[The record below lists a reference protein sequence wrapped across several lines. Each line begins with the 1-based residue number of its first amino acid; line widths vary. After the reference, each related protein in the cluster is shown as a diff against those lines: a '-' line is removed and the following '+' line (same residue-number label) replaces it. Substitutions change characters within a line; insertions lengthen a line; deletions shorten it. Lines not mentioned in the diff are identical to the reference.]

1 MSRLLRS
8 APLLLAIAA
17 LPLSAQFYNAPAN
30 RVTKANGEPSGSLCA
45 ASGDVGKVY
54 VVANS
59 ASTASPL
66 RICTNT
72 GIGTFAWESS
82 GGGSG
87 SVTPADIEAATWCL
101 AASGSGT
108 TYTCATTNSAT
119 LALGQIYNFGI
130 DTTNSGNVTLN
141 VNGQGAKAVL
151 HKNSQQFA
159 SGDLVATDS
168 IYLYYDGTQF
178 VPLAE
183 QRSTNQ
189 GCIISGEAA
198 ANGNETI
205 TECAPTSLASSWS
218 IIKPSS
224 AGTAGQVLT
233 SGGAAGQQT
242 WGSAGL
248 ASNGSVTTAGCVP
261 FETSSGVVGCAGAD
275 FVYNGDFTL
284 TIGNHS
290 GEAWRLGDGNF
301 VGLGGYAG
309 LWSQFVSAT
318 SGNYVIIS
326 DGTSTFLNS
335 TNTLHL
341 RTSNVD
347 NITCTSAGCIFLDN
361 PTIPKVLST
370 ANCTSAAAPAVCAA
384 ASAGSVVVAAAATT
398 VVVNTTAV
406 TANSQI
412 LITYDSGL
420 GTKLSVTCNTTIP
433 ALYGVT
439 ARTAGTSFTLTSTAP
454 ITNPACFSYSIV
466 N

>member
-8 APLLLAIAA
+8 APLLLVLAA

-108 TYTCATTNSAT
+108 TYTCATTNSAA

-159 SGDLVATDS
+159 AGDLVATDS

-183 QRSTNQ
+183 QRSVNQ

-198 ANGNETI
+198 TNGNETI
-205 TECAPTSLASSWS
+205 TECAPVSLASSWS

-224 AGTAGQVLT
+224 AGTAGQALL

-242 WGSAGL
+242 WGSAGGSTVTL
-248 ASNGSVTTAGCVP
+248 SATVGPFMPFGEPTGEPEGNSVKTASPNDAVCIDFVAPVAVSAINKTFWFQSVDDTGKHVAVAIYTAAGTLVQQSDTVTSNSGNVLTFTFAAAVNLTAGGYSFCM
-261 FETSSGVVGCAGAD
+261 TSD
-275 FVYNGDFTL
+275 
-284 TIGNHS
+284 
-290 GEAWRLGDGNF
+290 
-301 VGLGGYAG
+301 
-309 LWSQFVSAT
+309 SAT
-318 SGNYVIIS
+318 LAMVANGTNTVGNLYRNAAADKHYFKAANS
-326 DGTSTFLNS
+326 STGTSTLTFN
-335 TNTLHL
+335 
-341 RTSNVD
+341 
-347 NITCTSAGCIFLDN
+347 
-361 PTIPKVLST
+361 
-370 ANCTSAAAPAVCAA
+370 
-384 ASAGSVVVAAAATT
+384 AAT
-398 VVVNTTAV
+398 
-406 TANSQI
+406 
-412 LITYDSGL
+412 G
-420 GTKLSVTCNTTIP
+420 
-433 ALYGVT
+433 
-439 ARTAGTSFTLTSTAP
+439 ARTAIAASST
-454 ITNPACFSYSIV
+454 TDVPAIAL
-466 N
+466 NN

>member
-8 APLLLAIAA
+8 APLLLVLAA

-108 TYTCATTNSAT
+108 TYTCATTNSAA

-159 SGDLVATDS
+159 AGDLVASDS

-205 TECAPTSLASSWS
+205 TECAPASLASSWS

-242 WGSAGL
+242 WGTTKAYL
-248 ASNGSVTTAGCVP
+248 LDWQKATTAITLDGTDKTIWTTTVPAAAITAGGCLKLSFIYTHSTGSDAVDYKL
-261 FETSSGVVGCAGAD
+261 FYGASSITIYSHAAAGP
-275 FVYNGDFTL
+275 
-284 TIGNHS
+284 
-290 GEAWRLGDGNF
+290 W
-301 VGLGGYAG
+301 
-309 LWSQFVSAT
+309 LWS
-318 SGNYVIIS
+318 
-326 DGTSTFLNS
+326 
-335 TNTLHL
+335 
-341 RTSNVD
+341 
-347 NITCTSAGCIFLDN
+347 
-361 PTIPKVLST
+361 
-370 ANCTSAAAPAVCAA
+370 
-384 ASAGSVVVAAAATT
+384 
-398 VVVNTTAV
+398 
-406 TANSQI
+406 
-412 LITYDSGL
+412 
-420 GTKLSVTCNTTIP
+420 NTTICNG
-433 ALYGVT
+433 AGVT
-439 ARTAGTSFTLTSTAP
+439 NAQQFTSFPGVYLAATGQFGINGSSTTYTGTYGIDSSTQQTLKLTANASSSNAVTP
-454 ITNPACFSYSIV
+454 VAWIV
-466 N
+466 EVANQ